1 MDLFFAY
8 MFVAS
13 ATPLFLWLEHRKIA
27 LLSVP
32 FIFVMWALAISFL
45 FEGFM
50 FHISESTFIAGFLI
64 NVLIAHVAAFI
75 LYASPY
81 YQAKSKK
88 LSETSE

>member
-27 LLSVP
+27 MLSIPFIVVMWLLS
-32 FIFVMWALAISFL
+32 IAFL

-50 FHISESTFIAGFLI
+50 FHINESAFITAFLV
-64 NVLIAHVAAFI
+64 NVVIAHIAAFI
-75 LYASPY
+75 LYASPHI
-81 YQAKSKK
+81 QTKTKQTK
-88 LSETSE
+88 ETAE